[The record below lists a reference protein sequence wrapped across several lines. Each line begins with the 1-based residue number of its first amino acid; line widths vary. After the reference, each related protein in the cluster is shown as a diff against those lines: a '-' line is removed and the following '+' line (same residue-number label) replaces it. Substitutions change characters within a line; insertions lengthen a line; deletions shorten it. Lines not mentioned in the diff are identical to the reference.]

1 MFSSCRGGVPKGDM
15 EVNHGQEPL
24 ERDALKAKFTRWLET
39 VIKRARIDY
48 LRKYEDHPEIISYE
62 DIPEAERIAPSLED
76 QWDYGGRS
84 QTPYDFEEER
94 LAKAFMELPLK
105 RRQVMELLFL
115 EGMSEAETARRLNCS
130 LQYVR
135 NQRCIALK
143 KLRSRLTE
151 GGDEK

>member
-1 MFSSCRGGVPKGDM
+1 
-15 EVNHGQEPL
+15 
-24 ERDALKAKFTRWLET
+24 
-39 VIKRARIDY
+39 
-48 LRKYEDHPEIISYE
+48 
-62 DIPEAERIAPSLED
+62 
-76 QWDYGGRS
+76 
-84 QTPYDFEEER
+84 
-94 LAKAFMELPLK
+94 
-105 RRQVMELLFL
+105 MELLFL

>member
-1 MFSSCRGGVPKGDM
+1 MFSSCRGGVPKGGM

-76 QWDYGGRS
+76 QWD
-84 QTPYDFEEER
+84 EEER

-143 KLRSRLTE
+143 KLRSRLME
-151 GGDEK
+151 GGDDE

>member
-1 MFSSCRGGVPKGDM
+1 MFSSCRGGVPKGGM

-76 QWDYGGRS
+76 
-84 QTPYDFEEER
+84 
-94 LAKAFMELPLK
+94 
-105 RRQVMELLFL
+105 
-115 EGMSEAETARRLNCS
+115 
-130 LQYVR
+130 
-135 NQRCIALK
+135 
-143 KLRSRLTE
+143 
-151 GGDEK
+151 